1 MIPLGGYSMTFVP
14 VMWSVWSALVVLMA
28 SLHVYRS
35 SLERD
40 EDDQIFLDDSFSHER
55 AQQEAIVARVNKIEP
70 ILNVLKWSVAA
81 MTLVV
86 VAYYVYDI
94 MVQLNVIHQ

>member
-1 MIPLGGYSMTFVP
+1 MTFVP

-40 EDDQIFLDDSFSHER
+40 EADQIFLDDSFDHEKV
-55 AQQEAIVARVNKIEP
+55 AQEAIVARVNKVEP
-70 ILNVLKWSVAA
+70 ILRILQWSVGV
-81 MTLVV
+81 MTVVV

-94 MVQLNVIHQ
+94 LAQLNILHS

>member
-1 MIPLGGYSMTFVP
+1 MTFVP

-28 SLHVYRS
+28 SLHIYRS

-40 EDDQIFLDDSFSHER
+40 EDDQIFLDESFSHER
-55 AQQEAIVARVNKIEP
+55 AAQEAIVARVHKVEP
-70 ILNVLKWSVAA
+70 ALNILKWSVGV
-81 MTLVV
+81 MTVVV

-94 MVQLNVIHQ
+94 LAKLNILHS